1 MSDRETR
8 FQIGDYWLDRHANG
22 TWYATWYDRAAN
34 QTRRKSLRTRRL
46 AEAKERLAAF
56 YHANRFRRLEP
67 AETVKVNELIGLYS
81 ERHLSKTADPE
92 NTRAHL
98 RGCIDPIGELTVADF
113 GIATQEKIFGAMLDA
128 GLKPATVRRRLSAV
142 RAAINWAFQREM
154 VDRVPPFISIKV
166 DNQRRRA
173 LTMPELQ
180 ALWQAEM
187 PDHTRAFLLLAMA
200 TIARKTA
207 ILQLTRSQCDLDRGL
222 IDLNLPGGAR
232 TNKGRPVLP
241 MVPSIRPLVEAA
253 EGPLVA
259 YKGQPVRDIKHSFA
273 AAVHAAGLGDV
284 VPKDI
289 RTTMA
294 TLLHERG
301 VPLNQ
306 IDDAQGH
313 TDSRSTAR
321 RHYIQVR
328 PEYLRE
334 WAVMT
339 ETIIREATGR
349 DPHQATPPRQTTTR
363 HVQMACKAE
372 PNPFDFWSEWQD
384 SNLRPLPPEDS
395 ALPD

>member
-8 FQIGDYWLDRHANG
+8 FQIGNYWLGRHANG
-22 TWYATWYDRAAN
+22 TWYATWHDRSAN

-81 ERHLSKTADPE
+81 ERHLSKTAAPE

-98 RGCIDPIGELTVADF
+98 RGCIDPIGELTVAEF
-113 GIATQEKIFGAMLDA
+113 GIASQERIFGAMLDA
-128 GLKPATVRRRLSAV
+128 GLKPATVRRRLSGV
-142 RAAINWAFQREM
+142 RAALNWAFQREM

-166 DNQRRRA
+166 EEQRRRA
-173 LTMPELQ
+173 LAMPELQ
-180 ALWQAEM
+180 ALWQADM

-200 TIARKTA
+200 TVARKTA
-207 ILQLTRSQCDLDRGL
+207 ILELTRSQCDLARGL
-222 IDLNLPGGAR
+222 VDLNPPGRAR
-232 TNKGRPVLP
+232 TRKGRPVLP
-241 MVPSIRPLVEAA
+241 MVPSIRPLIEAA

-301 VPLNQ
+301 VPINQ

-313 TDSRSTAR
+313 MDSRSTAR
-321 RHYIQVR
+321 QHYIQVR

-334 WAVMT
+334 WAVVT

-349 DPHQATPPRQTTTR
+349 ATICKSTPPRLSTTE

-372 PNPFDFWSEWQD
+372 PNPFGNWSE
-384 SNLRPLPPEDS
+384 
-395 ALPD
+395 